1 MSSTGRWIYWSLQS
15 RPLPNCTWLSN
26 FKLPSI
32 CSQARL
38 KVSFTFIAKHF
49 QHRRGGKCYF
59 SFNLPPFSARGI
71 VGDQVF
77 PELLLAPFCSA
88 LSIRLCNFKL
98 KSICLQAMLKDPFT
112 LIEKYFQHR
121 KAGRH
126 LVSLNHPAFPVR
138 SESVLARFCSAQM
151 AWFWNLSKK
160 TLANAQSLLFFLLF

>member
-1 MSSTGRWIYWSLQS
+1 MLYKMTGQTYLQQVAEFIEAFRVDLS
-15 RPLPNCTWLSN
+15 RTALGCPTSNCHR
-26 FKLPSI
+26 SI
-32 CSQARL
+32 CLQARL
-38 KVSFTFIAKHF
+38 KVSFRFIAKHF
-49 QHRRGGKCYF
+49 QHRRVGKCYF
-59 SFNLPPFSARGI
+59 SFNLPPFSGRGI
-71 VGDQVF
+71 VGDQAF
-77 PELLLAPFCSA
+77 HELLLAPFCSA

-151 AWFWNLSKK
+151 AWF
-160 TLANAQSLLFFLLF
+160 